1 MAERTNTS
9 ERITRLE
16 ASLEALTESTARLG
30 EAMSRAIEASDARSE
45 NLTGELFRKL
55 DELNR
60 SANSRI
66 EKVHSDS
73 ITRFESHVQGQRPN
87 WIGIIGSVAVL
98 GTLFGALI
106 LFAVN
111 SSIAPIASELRTSVK
126 DRERIGSSIEAMR
139 SSRYSN
145 SDDRQDETLRLIEK
159 RLDEV
164 AAVLQWKVDSTG
176 ASE

>member
-1 MAERTNTS
+1 MEERTNTS

-30 EAMSRAIEASDARSE
+30 EAMSRAIEASDTRSE

-73 ITRFESHVQGQRPN
+73 IDRFESHVQGQRPN

-111 SSIAPIASELRTSVK
+111 SSIAPLSANLRTSER
-126 DRERIGSSIEAMR
+126 DRTRLQGSLEDIR
-139 SSRYSN
+139 SHRTSDG
-145 SDDRQDETLRLIEK
+145 DDRQDETIRLLEK

-164 AAVLQWKVDSTG
+164 VAVLQWKVDGGG